1 MRPNFAALGI
11 LALMPLP
18 ALAHHPMGGALPSTL
33 WQGFASGIGH
43 PMIGLDHLAFLLA
56 AGVLAAGL
64 ERQAA
69 LRAVIGFL
77 IAGVAG
83 VLLHLNAI
91 DIGPVEMIVAASA
104 LVAGTVLLLRG
115 AKPLRATRLL
125 PAGFALAGLFH
136 GHAFAEAVVGA
147 EEAPIL
153 AYLAGLAIIQ
163 GLLMLSAMALTQ
175 KLGATHWVR
184 PATGALASLAGAVFL
199 VATLFF

>member
-1 MRPNFAALGI
+1 MRPNFAALGV
-11 LALMPLP
+11 LALMSLP

-115 AKPLRATRLL
+115 AKPPRATRLL